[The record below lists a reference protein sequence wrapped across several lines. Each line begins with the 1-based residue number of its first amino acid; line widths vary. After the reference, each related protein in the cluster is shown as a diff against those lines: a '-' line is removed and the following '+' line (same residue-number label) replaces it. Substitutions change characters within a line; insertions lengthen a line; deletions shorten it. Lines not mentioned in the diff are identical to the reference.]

1 MRRRKLEGG
10 ATPSRP
16 APARAP
22 RVPPD
27 LARELAS
34 RGAAERFAGFP
45 PASRR
50 AIIAWIAEARR
61 PGTRA
66 RRIAETARLAAMNI
80 RVPLWPK
87 M

>member
-1 MRRRKLEGG
+1 MK
-10 ATPSRP
+10 TPRM
-16 APARAP
+16 
-22 RVPPD
+22 PPD
-27 LARELAS
+27 LARELET
-34 RGAAERFAGFP
+34 RGSAAQFARFP

-50 AIIAWIAEARR
+50 AILEWIQSARR
-61 PGTRA
+61 AETRA

>member
-1 MRRRKLEGG
+1 MP
-10 ATPSRP
+10 PSS
-16 APARAP
+16 ARAP

-27 LARELAS
+27 LARALEE
-34 RGAAERFAGFP
+34 RGATQRFAAFP

-50 AIIAWIAEARR
+50 AILEWIGSAKRDQ
-61 PGTRA
+61 TRA
-66 RRIAETARLAAMNI
+66 RRVAETARLAAMNI

>member
-1 MRRRKLEGG
+1 V
-10 ATPSRP
+10 
-16 APARAP
+16 RAP

-27 LARELAS
+27 LAQELAR
-34 RGAAERFAGFP
+34 RGAQRHFAGFP

-50 AIIAWIAEARR
+50 AIIERIASARR
-61 PGTRA
+61 EDTRA
-66 RRIAETARLAAMNI
+66 RRVAETARLAAMNI

>member
-1 MRRRKLEGG
+1 MK
-10 ATPSRP
+10 SP
-16 APARAP
+16 A
-22 RVPPD
+22 VPPD
-27 LARELAS
+27 LARELEA
-34 RGAAERFAGFP
+34 RGSMQQFARFP

-50 AIIAWIAEARR
+50 AILDWIASARR
-61 PGTRA
+61 ADTRA

>member
-1 MRRRKLEGG
+1 MKT
-10 ATPSRP
+10 A
-16 APARAP
+16 

-27 LARELAS
+27 LARELEVHGS
-34 RGAAERFAGFP
+34 MQQFAKFP

-50 AIIAWIAEARR
+50 AILEWIESARR
-61 PGTRA
+61 ADTRA
-66 RRIAETARLAAMNI
+66 RRVAETARLAAMNI

>member
-1 MRRRKLEGG
+1 MK
-10 ATPSRP
+10 SP
-16 APARAP
+16 A
-22 RVPPD
+22 VPPD
-27 LARELAS
+27 LARELEA
-34 RGAAERFAGFP
+34 RGSMQQFARFP

-50 AIIAWIAEARR
+50 AILDWIASARR
-61 PGTRA
+61 AETRA